1 LTVNIQTTQWRIE
14 PPYYLLEYLEELC
27 ERTVIKFCTEHYGQ
41 ELSPLPTDVLTQLL
55 ERNTSVLNLYAKLD
69 DGINGV
75 TTMFGSD
82 QPPRVDIADELSRQW
97 FRENRL
103 RTTLGHELGHILLHL
118 PLWRA
123 QCMAGRQEGEALIT
137 QACRREAVED
147 NPSRSDRIEWQAG
160 YISGALLMPKR
171 RVDLL
176 VTQFNLTYSDCP
188 VLLAGSADAEE
199 LVERVTIAF
208 RVSRSAAR
216 FRLGQLGVLRH
227 EASASAGRGR

>member
-1 LTVNIQTTQWRIE
+1 
-14 PPYYLLEYLEELC
+14 
-27 ERTVIKFCTEHYGQ
+27 
-41 ELSPLPTDVLTQLL
+41 LL
-55 ERNTSVLNLYAKLD
+55 ERNTSVLNLYTKLD

-75 TTMFGSD
+75 TTMFGND
-82 QPPRVDIADELSRQW
+82 RPPRVDIAAELSRQW

-118 PLWRA
+118 PLWRE
-123 QCMAGRQEGEALIT
+123 QCMTGWQEGEVLIV

-171 RVDLL
+171 RIDLL
-176 VTQFNLTYSDCP
+176 IGKFTPTYSDCP

-216 FRLGQLGVLRH
+216 FRLGQLGVISVERANSLSVVVDR
-227 EASASAGRGR
+227 SRSTPTQS